1 MANIKMPTPRKRPTS
16 EFYWIR
22 KKVPARYRPLVGKN
36 EVWRSLETKDLRTAI
51 RRCAAASDALEA
63 DWARLAA
70 GAKRPIS
77 EAEAEPRPPLTHR
90 DLHAL
95 RAIAHRRIRDAHIAS
110 PPGGF
115 AALRVVGGHGDD
127 EDREQEARD
136 FLAAEGI
143 DATEDEIARF
153 LPLMARARHGVL
165 DDFKRA
171 ALKGDY
177 KDSEELKGA
186 PKLDVVKV
194 DMMEAFRS
202 YCDRPD
208 VIRDG
213 LEGKTAERW
222 RPVVEQ
228 FIKFMGHR
236 DLARVTQHDAVRW
249 RNHKLKEVSP
259 KSVRDVWLA
268 APRSICT
275 HMINEL
281 KLDSNPFAGIKV
293 DGVKAW
299 KEDDERGFDEPQVLT
314 ILTGTLATPSHLISP
329 EMKAARRWV
338 PWICAYTG
346 ARISEIT
353 SLWPADVEQIGQ
365 YRAFVIKEQLAKSK
379 KMRRVP
385 VHEHLIAQG
394 FDDYVEERRK
404 LGKPLFYEPAR
415 ARGGRKSN
423 PQYAKVGE
431 RIGEWIR
438 ESLRVTGVQPNHGW
452 RHLFRELSRGTEM
465 KEEIVNYIVGHESRS
480 GTSARYGKRKLSML
494 DAEMK
499 KFPRFDV
506 PALREEPAPH
516 KRLRRTNAE
525 VPLAKT
531 VKVARDSRKAARAT
545 PANPIIQGS
554 GPFILSRPHR
564 AGQP

>member
-1 MANIKMPTPRKRPTS
+1 MKNFKMPYPRTRPTS

-22 KKVPARYRPLVGKN
+22 KKVPGRHRSLVGKY
-36 EVWRSLETKDLRTAI
+36 EVWRSLKTKDLRTAI
-51 RRCAAASDALEA
+51 RRCAAASDALDA
-63 DWARLAA
+63 DWERLAA
-70 GAKRPIS
+70 AAKNAPS
-77 EAEAEPRPPLTHR
+77 EPGVRSPLTHR
-90 DLHAL
+90 DLHGL
-95 RAIAHRRIRDAHIAS
+95 RAVAHRWIRDAHIAS
-110 PPGGF
+110 PPLGF
-115 AALRVVGGHGDD
+115 AALRAVGGHGSD
-127 EDREQEARD
+127 EDREQEARE
-136 FLAAEGI
+136 FLATQGI
-143 DATEDEIARF
+143 DATDEEAARF
-153 LPLMARARHGVL
+153 VPLMARARSGAIADFRRASL
-165 DDFKRA
+165 D
-171 ALKGDY
+171 GDY
-177 KDSEELKGA
+177 EDSKDLKSA
-186 PKLDVVKV
+186 PKPDVVKV
-194 DMMEAFRS
+194 DIMGAFRS

-222 RPVVEQ
+222 KPVIEQ
-228 FIKFMGHR
+228 FIKFIGHR
-236 DLARVTQHDAVRW
+236 DLARVTQHDAVKW
-249 RNHKLKEVSP
+249 RNQKLKEVSP

-299 KEDDERGFDEPQVLT
+299 KEDDERGFDEEQVST
-314 ILTGTLATPSHLISP
+314 ILTGTLATPSHLISD

-338 PWICAYTG
+338 PWICAYSG

-353 SLWPADVEQIGQ
+353 SLWPADIEQIGQ
-365 YRAFVIKEQLAKSK
+365 HQAFIIKEGLAKSK

-394 FDDYVEERRK
+394 FLDYVERRRL
-404 LGKPLFYEPAR
+404 LGKPLFFEPSR

-452 RHLFRELSRGTEM
+452 RHLFRELARGTEM
-465 KEEIVNYIVGHESRS
+465 KEEIVNYIVGHESKS
-480 GTSARYGKRKLSML
+480 GTGARYGKRKIAML
-494 DAEMK
+494 AVEMA

-506 PALREEPAPH
+506 RALREAPAPH
-516 KRLRRTNAE
+516 KRVRRTGAE
-525 VPLAKT
+525 TAI
-531 VKVARDSRKAARAT
+531 ARAKRASRT
-545 PANPIIQGS
+545 AANATRATAPA
-554 GPFILSRPHR
+554 
-564 AGQP
+564 